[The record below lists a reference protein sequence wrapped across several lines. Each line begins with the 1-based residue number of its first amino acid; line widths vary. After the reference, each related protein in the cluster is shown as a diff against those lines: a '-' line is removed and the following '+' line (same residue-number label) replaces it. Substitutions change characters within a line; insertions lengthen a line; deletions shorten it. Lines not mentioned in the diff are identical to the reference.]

1 MREIV
6 LINITGEDRPGLTAA
21 ITGVLAQG
29 GVNIL
34 DIGQAVIHDTLSF
47 GILIEIPDNGRS
59 QSVLKDLLFTAYE
72 LDQQVRFT
80 PVSEDDYRQW
90 VGGQGKARHI
100 VTLLTRKVS
109 AEQLQRVSA
118 ITAKYGLNIDHIDRL
133 SGRMPLDMPAEQGKG
148 CIEFSVRGEP
158 ADPAALR
165 AEFLSVA
172 QELNVD
178 IAFQRDSVFRRNR
191 RLAVFDMDST
201 LIEAEVIDE
210 LAKAAGVG
218 EQVAEITER
227 AMRGELDFR
236 ASFKE
241 RLGLLQGLSEDVL
254 EEIGASLRLTEGAEV
269 LFAELKRLGYKTA
282 ILSGGFTY
290 FAKQLQAKL
299 GIDYVF
305 ANELQIDNG
314 KVTGVAVEPIVD
326 AQRKADLLRELAQK
340 EGLQLEQTIAVGD
353 GANDLPQ
360 YLIQLLLRARV
371 GGSFSARFYLKSGNY
386 NPSGVAATIND
397 QIWYEF
403 EGILTSCATQITPDS
418 AVKIAAD
425 FITTGEIKL
434 QVELQPTDFLLQE
447 NSDEILLDQGGGAKL
462 LIESSD
468 L

>member
-6 LINITGEDRPGLTAA
+6 LINITGVDRPGLTAA

-47 GILIEIPDNGRS
+47 GILVEIPDTEQGK
-59 QSVLKDLLFTAYE
+59 SVLKDILFKGYE

-80 PVSEDDYRQW
+80 PVSEGDYQQW
-90 VGGQGKARHI
+90 VGNQGKKRHI
-100 VTLLTRKVS
+100 VTLLTRKVTVG
-109 AEQLQRVSA
+109 QLQAVSS

-133 SGRMPLDMPAEQGKG
+133 SGRMPLDTPADKGKG
-148 CIEFSVRGEP
+148 CIEFSVRGEA
-158 ADPAALR
+158 ADPQALR

-178 IAFQRDSVFRRNR
+178 IAFQEDSLFRRNR

-218 EQVAEITER
+218 DQVSEITER
-227 AMRGELDFR
+227 AMAGELDFR

-241 RLGLLQGLSEDVL
+241 RLALLKGLDVSVL
-254 EEIGASLRLTEGAEV
+254 DSIGASLRLTEGAET

-305 ANELQIDNG
+305 ANELEVVDG

-326 AQRKADLLRELAQK
+326 AQRKADLLKELAHK
-340 EGLQLEQTIAVGD
+340 EGLRLEQTIAVGD
-353 GANDLPQ
+353 GANDLPM
-360 YLIQLLLRARV
+360 LAIAGL
-371 GGSFSARFYLKSGNY
+371 
-386 NPSGVAATIND
+386 GVAFRAKPLVK
-397 QIWYEF
+397 Q
-403 EGILTSCATQITPDS
+403 S
-418 AVKIAAD
+418 AKQAISTLGLDGV
-425 FITTGEIKL
+425 L
-434 QVELQPTDFLLQE
+434 YLLGFRDRDGQ
-447 NSDEILLDQGGGAKL
+447 L
-462 LIESSD
+462 
-468 L
+468 

>member
-6 LINITGEDRPGLTAA
+6 LINITGVDRPGLTSA

-47 GILIEIPDNGRS
+47 GILVEIPDTEQGK
-59 QSVLKDLLFTAYE
+59 SVLKDILFKGYE

-80 PVSEDDYRQW
+80 PVSEEDYQQW
-90 VGGQGKARHI
+90 VGNQGKKRHI
-100 VTLLTRKVS
+100 VTLLTRKVT
-109 AEQLQRVSA
+109 AGQLQAVSS

-133 SGRMPLDMPAEQGKG
+133 SGRMPLDTPDDKGKG
-148 CIEFSVRGEP
+148 CIEFSVRGEA
-158 ADPAALR
+158 ADPQALR

-178 IAFQRDSVFRRNR
+178 IAFQEDSLFRRNR

-218 EQVAEITER
+218 DKVSEITER
-227 AMRGELDFR
+227 AMAGELDFR

-241 RLGLLQGLSEDVL
+241 RLALLKGLDVGVL
-254 EEIGASLRLTEGAEV
+254 DSIGASLRLTEGAET

-305 ANELQIDNG
+305 ANELEVVDG
-314 KVTGVAVEPIVD
+314 KVTGVAIEPIVD
-326 AQRKADLLRELAQK
+326 AQRKADLLKELAHK
-340 EGLQLEQTIAVGD
+340 EGLRLEQTIAVGD
-353 GANDLPQ
+353 GANDLPM
-360 YLIQLLLRARV
+360 LAIAGL
-371 GGSFSARFYLKSGNY
+371 
-386 NPSGVAATIND
+386 GVAFRAKPLVK
-397 QIWYEF
+397 Q
-403 EGILTSCATQITPDS
+403 S
-418 AVKIAAD
+418 AKQAISTLGLDGV
-425 FITTGEIKL
+425 L
-434 QVELQPTDFLLQE
+434 YLLGFRDRDGQ
-447 NSDEILLDQGGGAKL
+447 L
-462 LIESSD
+462 
-468 L
+468 

>member
-6 LINITGEDRPGLTAA
+6 LINITGVDRPGLTAA

-47 GILIEIPDNGRS
+47 GILVEIPDSEQGKA
-59 QSVLKDLLFTAYE
+59 VLKDILFKGYE

-80 PVSEDDYRQW
+80 PVSEADYQQW
-90 VGGQGKARHI
+90 VGNQGKKRHI
-100 VTLLTRKVS
+100 VTLLTRKVT
-109 AEQLQRVSA
+109 AGQLQAVSS

-133 SGRMPLDMPAEQGKG
+133 SGRMALDTPADQGKG
-148 CIEFSVRGEP
+148 CIEFSVRGEA
-158 ADPAALR
+158 ADPQALR

-178 IAFQRDSVFRRNR
+178 IAFQEDSLFRRNR

-218 EQVAEITER
+218 DRVSEITER
-227 AMRGELDFR
+227 AMAGELDFR

-241 RLGLLQGLSEDVL
+241 RLALLKGLDVSVL
-254 EEIGASLRLTEGAEV
+254 DSIGASLRLTEGAET

-305 ANELQIDNG
+305 ANELEVVDG
-314 KVTGVAVEPIVD
+314 KCTGVAIEPIVD
-326 AQRKADLLRELAQK
+326 AQRKADLLKELAHK
-340 EGLQLEQTIAVGD
+340 EGLRLEQTIAVGD
-353 GANDLPQ
+353 GANDLPM
-360 YLIQLLLRARV
+360 LAIAGL
-371 GGSFSARFYLKSGNY
+371 
-386 NPSGVAATIND
+386 GVAFRAKPLVK
-397 QIWYEF
+397 Q
-403 EGILTSCATQITPDS
+403 S
-418 AVKIAAD
+418 AKQAISTLGLDGV
-425 FITTGEIKL
+425 L
-434 QVELQPTDFLLQE
+434 YLLGFRDRDGQ
-447 NSDEILLDQGGGAKL
+447 N
-462 LIESSD
+462 
-468 L
+468 

>member
-6 LINITGEDRPGLTAA
+6 LINITGVDRPGLTAA

-47 GILIEIPDNGRS
+47 GILVEIPDSEQGR
-59 QSVLKDLLFTAYE
+59 SVLKDILFKGYE

-80 PVSEDDYRQW
+80 PVSEEDYQQW
-90 VGGQGKARHI
+90 VGNQGKKRHI
-100 VTLLTRKVS
+100 VTLLTRKVT
-109 AEQLQRVSA
+109 AGQLQAVSS

-133 SGRMPLDMPAEQGKG
+133 SGRMPLDTPADKGKG
-148 CIEFSVRGEP
+148 CIEFSVRGEA
-158 ADPAALR
+158 ADPQALR

-178 IAFQRDSVFRRNR
+178 IAFQEDSLFRRNR

-218 EQVAEITER
+218 EQVSAITER
-227 AMRGELDFR
+227 AMAGELDFR

-241 RLGLLQGLSEDVL
+241 RLALLKGLDVSVL
-254 EEIGASLRLTEGAEV
+254 DSIGASLRLTEGAET

-290 FAKQLQAKL
+290 FAKQLQARL

-305 ANELQIDNG
+305 ANELEVVDG
-314 KVTGVAVEPIVD
+314 KCTGVAIEPIVD
-326 AQRKADLLRELAQK
+326 AQRKADLLKELAHK
-340 EGLQLEQTIAVGD
+340 EGLRLEQTIAVGD
-353 GANDLPQ
+353 GANDLPM
-360 YLIQLLLRARV
+360 LAIAGL
-371 GGSFSARFYLKSGNY
+371 
-386 NPSGVAATIND
+386 GVAFRAKPLVK
-397 QIWYEF
+397 Q
-403 EGILTSCATQITPDS
+403 S
-418 AVKIAAD
+418 AKQAISTLGLDGV
-425 FITTGEIKL
+425 L
-434 QVELQPTDFLLQE
+434 YLLGFRDRDGQ
-447 NSDEILLDQGGGAKL
+447 L
-462 LIESSD
+462 
-468 L
+468 

>member
-6 LINITGEDRPGLTAA
+6 LINITGVDRPGLTAA

-47 GILIEIPDNGRS
+47 GILVEIPDSEQGK
-59 QSVLKDLLFTAYE
+59 SVLKDILFKGYE

-80 PVSEDDYRQW
+80 PVSEEDYQQW
-90 VGGQGKARHI
+90 VGNQGKKRHI
-100 VTLLTRKVS
+100 VTLLTRKVT
-109 AEQLQRVSA
+109 AGQLQAVSS

-133 SGRMPLDMPAEQGKG
+133 SGRMPLDTPADKGKG
-148 CIEFSVRGEP
+148 CIEFSVRGEA
-158 ADPAALR
+158 ADPQALR

-178 IAFQRDSVFRRNR
+178 IAFQEDSLFRRNR

-218 EQVAEITER
+218 EQVSEITER
-227 AMRGELDFR
+227 AMAGELDFR

-241 RLGLLQGLSEDVL
+241 RLALLKGLDVSVL
-254 EEIGASLRLTEGAEV
+254 DSIGASLRLTEGAET

-305 ANELQIDNG
+305 ANELEVVDG
-314 KVTGVAVEPIVD
+314 KCTGVAIEPIVD
-326 AQRKADLLRELAQK
+326 AQRKADLLKELAHK
-340 EGLQLEQTIAVGD
+340 EGLRLEQTIAVGD
-353 GANDLPQ
+353 GANDLPM
-360 YLIQLLLRARV
+360 LAIAGL
-371 GGSFSARFYLKSGNY
+371 
-386 NPSGVAATIND
+386 GVAFHAKPLVK
-397 QIWYEF
+397 Q
-403 EGILTSCATQITPDS
+403 S
-418 AVKIAAD
+418 AKQAISTLGLDGV
-425 FITTGEIKL
+425 L
-434 QVELQPTDFLLQE
+434 YLLGFRDRDGQ
-447 NSDEILLDQGGGAKL
+447 L
-462 LIESSD
+462 
-468 L
+468 

>member
-6 LINITGEDRPGLTAA
+6 LINITGVDRPGLTAA

-47 GILIEIPDNGRS
+47 GILVEIPDTEQGK
-59 QSVLKDLLFTAYE
+59 SVLKDILFKGYE

-80 PVSEDDYRQW
+80 PVSEQDYQQW
-90 VGGQGKARHI
+90 VGNQGKKRHI
-100 VTLLTRKVS
+100 VTLLTRKVT
-109 AEQLQRVSA
+109 AGQLQAVSS

-133 SGRMPLDMPAEQGKG
+133 SGRMPLDTPADKGKG
-148 CIEFSVRGEP
+148 CIEFSVRGEA
-158 ADPAALR
+158 ADPQALR

-178 IAFQRDSVFRRNR
+178 IAFQEDSLFRRNR

-218 EQVAEITER
+218 DKVSEITER
-227 AMRGELDFR
+227 AMAGELDFR

-241 RLGLLQGLSEDVL
+241 RLALLKGLDVGVL
-254 EEIGASLRLTEGAEV
+254 DSIGASLRLTEGAET

-305 ANELQIDNG
+305 ANELEVVDG

-326 AQRKADLLRELAQK
+326 AQRKADLLRELAHK
-340 EGLQLEQTIAVGD
+340 EGLRLEQTIAVGD
-353 GANDLPQ
+353 GANDLPM
-360 YLIQLLLRARV
+360 LAIAGL
-371 GGSFSARFYLKSGNY
+371 
-386 NPSGVAATIND
+386 GVAFRAKPLVK
-397 QIWYEF
+397 Q
-403 EGILTSCATQITPDS
+403 S
-418 AVKIAAD
+418 AKQAISTLGLDGV
-425 FITTGEIKL
+425 L
-434 QVELQPTDFLLQE
+434 YLLGFRDRDGQ
-447 NSDEILLDQGGGAKL
+447 L
-462 LIESSD
+462 
-468 L
+468 

>member
-6 LINITGEDRPGLTAA
+6 LINITGVDRPGLTAA

-47 GILIEIPDNGRS
+47 GILVEIPDSEQGKA
-59 QSVLKDLLFTAYE
+59 VLKDILFKGYE

-80 PVSEDDYRQW
+80 PVSEADYQQW
-90 VGGQGKARHI
+90 VGNQGKKRHI
-100 VTLLTRKVS
+100 VTLLTRKVT
-109 AEQLQRVSA
+109 AEQLQAVSS
-118 ITAKYGLNIDHIDRL
+118 ITARYGLNIDHIDRL
-133 SGRMPLDMPAEQGKG
+133 SGRMALDTPADQGKG
-148 CIEFSVRGEP
+148 CIEFSVRGEA
-158 ADPAALR
+158 ADPQALR

-178 IAFQRDSVFRRNR
+178 IAFQEDSLFRRNR

-218 EQVAEITER
+218 DRVSEITER
-227 AMRGELDFR
+227 AMAGELDFR

-241 RLGLLQGLSEDVL
+241 RLALLKGLDVSVL
-254 EEIGASLRLTEGAEV
+254 DSIGASLRLTEGAET

-305 ANELQIDNG
+305 ANELEVIDG
-314 KVTGVAVEPIVD
+314 KCTGVAIEPIVD
-326 AQRKADLLRELAQK
+326 AQRKADLLKELAHK
-340 EGLQLEQTIAVGD
+340 EGLRLEQTIAVGD
-353 GANDLPQ
+353 GANDLPM
-360 YLIQLLLRARV
+360 LAIAGL
-371 GGSFSARFYLKSGNY
+371 
-386 NPSGVAATIND
+386 GVAFRAKPLVK
-397 QIWYEF
+397 Q
-403 EGILTSCATQITPDS
+403 S
-418 AVKIAAD
+418 AKQAISTLGLDGV
-425 FITTGEIKL
+425 L
-434 QVELQPTDFLLQE
+434 YLLGFRDRDGQ
-447 NSDEILLDQGGGAKL
+447 A
-462 LIESSD
+462 
-468 L
+468 

>member
-47 GILIEIPDNGRS
+47 GILVEIPS
-59 QSVLKDLLFTAYE
+59 TEPASTVLKDILFAAYK
-72 LDQQVRFT
+72 LNQQVRFT
-80 PVSEDDYRQW
+80 PVSEEDYRHW
-90 VGGQGKARHI
+90 VAGQGKKRHI
-100 VTLLTRKVS
+100 VTLLTRKVT

-118 ITAKYGLNIDHIDRL
+118 ITAQYGLNIDHIDRL
-133 SGRMPLDMPAEQGKG
+133 SGRMPLDTPADQSKG

-158 ADPAALR
+158 VDPQALR
-165 AEFLSVA
+165 ADFLRVA

-178 IAFQRDSVFRRNR
+178 IAFQEDSLFRRNR

-218 EQVAEITER
+218 EQVSAITER
-227 AMRGELDFR
+227 AMAGELDFR

-241 RLGLLQGLSEDVL
+241 RLALLKGLDVSVL
-254 EEIGASLRLTEGAEV
+254 DAIGASLRLTEGAEI

-305 ANELQIDNG
+305 ANELEVVDG

-326 AQRKADLLRELAQK
+326 AQRKADLLRELAHK
-340 EGLQLEQTIAVGD
+340 EGLRLEQTIAVGD
-353 GANDLPQ
+353 GANDLPM
-360 YLIQLLLRARV
+360 LAIAGL
-371 GGSFSARFYLKSGNY
+371 
-386 NPSGVAATIND
+386 GVAFRAKPLVK
-397 QIWYEF
+397 Q
-403 EGILTSCATQITPDS
+403 S
-418 AVKIAAD
+418 AKQAISTLGLDGV
-425 FITTGEIKL
+425 L
-434 QVELQPTDFLLQE
+434 YLLGLRDRDGQ
-447 NSDEILLDQGGGAKL
+447 L
-462 LIESSD
+462 
-468 L
+468 

>member
-6 LINITGEDRPGLTAA
+6 LINITGVDRPGLTAA

-47 GILIEIPDNGRS
+47 GILVEIPDTEQGK
-59 QSVLKDLLFTAYE
+59 SVLKDILFKGYE

-80 PVSEDDYRQW
+80 PVSEEDYQQW
-90 VGGQGKARHI
+90 VGNQGKKRHI
-100 VTLLTRKVS
+100 VTLLTRKVT
-109 AEQLQRVSA
+109 AGQLQAVSS

-133 SGRMPLDMPAEQGKG
+133 SGRMPLDTPADKGKG
-148 CIEFSVRGEP
+148 CIEFSVRGEA
-158 ADPAALR
+158 ADAQALR

-178 IAFQRDSVFRRNR
+178 IAFQEDSLFRRNR

-218 EQVAEITER
+218 EQVSAITER
-227 AMRGELDFR
+227 AMAGELDFR

-241 RLGLLQGLSEDVL
+241 RLALLKGLDVSVL
-254 EEIGASLRLTEGAEV
+254 DSIGASLRLTEGAET

-305 ANELQIDNG
+305 ANELEVLDG

-326 AQRKADLLRELAQK
+326 AQRKADLLKELAHK
-340 EGLQLEQTIAVGD
+340 EGLRLEQTIAVGD
-353 GANDLPQ
+353 GANDLPM
-360 YLIQLLLRARV
+360 LAIAGL
-371 GGSFSARFYLKSGNY
+371 
-386 NPSGVAATIND
+386 GVAFRAKPLVK
-397 QIWYEF
+397 Q
-403 EGILTSCATQITPDS
+403 S
-418 AVKIAAD
+418 AKQAISTLGLDGV
-425 FITTGEIKL
+425 L
-434 QVELQPTDFLLQE
+434 YLLGLRDRDGQ
-447 NSDEILLDQGGGAKL
+447 L
-462 LIESSD
+462 
-468 L
+468 